1 MSKQGGS
8 PVTKKHLARV
18 ERERL
23 QRRWIVGG
31 TVATALILVGILGYG
46 WLDQSYIKPH
56 SSVADVN
63 GEKITAM
70 ALQARVKLAQDNLM
84 SQQARISQF
93 MQVFADNP
101 SIQASFSQQLQQI
114 QSQLANPAALR
125 QTVLDQMVDDLL
137 IRQEANRRGIS
148 VTPAEVQQ
156 AVQEAFGFFPNGT
169 STPQPTLT
177 PYLTFTPTA
186 SLTPTVGPSP
196 TGTPT
201 GTSTPTLE
209 PTVTP
214 TAGPSPTIT
223 PTSTAQPT
231 PTAYA
236 TQAYGGDYQKYI
248 ASLAKIGVSEAD
260 FLAQFEAQLYRDRLQ
275 KAFEATVPHSEEQVH
290 ARHIL
295 LKDEATAK
303 LVLDQLKAGKTWE
316 DLAKET
322 SLDTSNKDNGGDLGW
337 FGRGAM
343 VKEFE
348 DAAFAAKVG
357 ATVGPVKTKF
367 GYHLIQVLGHETRQ
381 LDPTAYQSTV
391 QKAFNDWLTTAH
403 GAKGVVYTAN
413 WESLMPVEPAPQ
425 AATQ

>member
-1 MSKQGGS
+1 MSKQGGT
-8 PVTKKHLARV
+8 PVTKKHHARV

-23 QRRWIVGG
+23 QRRWIIGG
-31 TVATALILVGILGYG
+31 TIALTLILVGILGYG
-46 WLDQSYIKPH
+46 WLDQSYLKPH
-56 SSVADVN
+56 SKVADVN

-70 ALQARVKLAQDNLM
+70 AVEARFKLAQDNLV
-84 SQQARISQF
+84 SQQQRISQF

-101 SIQASFSQQLQQI
+101 SIQSSFTQQLQQI
-114 QSQLANPAALR
+114 QAQLANPTALR

-137 IRQEANRRGIS
+137 IRQESIRRGIS
-148 VTPAEVQQ
+148 VTPTEVRK
-156 AVQEAFGFFPNGT
+156 AIEDAFGFFPNGT
-169 STPQPTLT
+169 STPAATLT

-186 SLTPTVGPSP
+186 SLTPTAGPSP

-201 GTSTPTLE
+201 STSTATLE
-209 PTVTP
+209 PTGTP

-223 PTSTAQPT
+223 PTSPPEPT
-231 PTAYA
+231 PTAYT
-236 TQAYGGDYQKYI
+236 TQAFGGDYQKYI
-248 ASLAKIGVSEAD
+248 ASLAKISVSEAD
-260 FLAQFEAQLYRDRLQ
+260 FQAQFEAQLYRDRLQ

-295 LKDEATAK
+295 LKDEATAQ

-316 DLAKET
+316 DLAKAT
-322 SLDTSNKDNGGDLGW
+322 SLDTSNKDSGGDLGW

-357 ATVGPVKTKF
+357 ITVGPIKTTYGF
-367 GYHLIQVLGHETRQ
+367 HLIQVLGHETRQ
-381 LDPTAYQSTV
+381 LDPTAYQAAV
-391 QKAFNDWLTTAH
+391 QKAFSDWLSTAH
-403 GAKGVVYTAN
+403 SAKGVVYTVN
-413 WESLMPVEPAPQ
+413 WEALMPVEPTPQ